1 MSRQGG
7 GCGWR
12 MLAGAI
18 ALCPVLLGQTFTPE
32 MFAPG
37 VQVPGTNRIAATV
50 VADLDGDGWLDLADL
65 GQNGT
70 LLVWRHRG
78 TPGIATNTY
87 APPIAYSV
95 PGGWGSFD
103 LAAGDLAGD
112 GKPDLAIAGLGGFK
126 VMGNQS
132 TPGLIDESSF
142 VFRFSTATGSGEAL
156 NRVQVS
162 DFDVDGRPEVVYNGA
177 IYRNAGGGGMISSNW
192 FTPVQVF
199 GGTGSLIA
207 DFNGD
212 GKPDLDGFLL
222 NTSTP
227 GTITFTNAGR
237 AILGTGGAL
246 GDLDGDGKLEYVH
259 TDSGTQFDPQPEAT
273 YAYVNRS
280 TERSLIFERCPLT
293 REGDL
298 PYESAAVAVGDLDG
312 DGRPDLI
319 HIQPKEGRLT
329 LFRNLVVAGRVA
341 PECFGERTDIL
352 LGIPVT
358 AVDRPK
364 QLKYEVLVADI
375 DRDGKQDLII
385 PGTTNIMILRNECVE
400 QPSVQLSGPDRAIG
414 LTLGQSAPI
423 EVRLFHMP
431 GAIDRVEFFENGVL
445 VGTAKAAPF
454 GLVWSPA
461 AAGVRTLTAAV
472 WTAAGQHFETPPA
485 QWFVREAG
493 DRTVRAL
500 ALWTGSMASA
510 GYVIHTNGVAYA
522 WGYNASGQ
530 LGNGE
535 SDSQNSQ
542 AWLSR
547 VALPESPGGC
557 VGISGGSGFALGLLA
572 DGRLYGWGANSYGQL
587 GLGTLTNT
595 PWPSLVH
602 QPRRVEGWQA
612 VAAGSDFALALDTL
626 GCVWSWGRNSLGEL
640 GLGHTN
646 SMASPA
652 PLTLPDGP
660 SQWRMIAAGAH
671 HSLAV
676 ATNGELYAW
685 GYGEYGQLGN
695 GATNNHY
702 SPVPVARPL
711 GVTAWQALS
720 ASAWCSFALADDGE
734 IYAWGWEAYGTLGLG
749 QESAY
754 PALIHPTP
762 QRVPRPEGVNRWRTV
777 AAGPTHVLALGDD
790 GELYA
795 WGDNR
800 YGQLGL
806 PVESLT
812 DARFSP
818 TQVPKPPGLSSW
830 HQIAAGASRSAA
842 SDTEGQVYSWPRRAT
857 FAWDPLP
864 TSAWKPLPLC
874 DLDNRCAW
882 TNNFPPRLRLLSA
895 ELGTTLA
902 DGTVRLTFRVR
913 GDDPDGFVNLVGAT
927 LTNSLTLTGT
937 PTYLNLTATGTASP
951 WQIVTTLDSLGRVW
965 SSLWAVDNFGTEA
978 ASIQL
983 SFSKPSVSKLIGSGL
998 TNLHAPGRYSS
1009 TFEIRNTAGIAL
1021 EGLRLILTRLP
1032 AGCRVLNARG
1042 EIDGQPF
1049 IEHSQPIAPS
1059 ERIQLTL
1066 ELEGPEVMPTERP
1079 EALPEFA
1086 RSEAP
1091 PTLGGTP
1098 LPLAHWQRETNG
1110 TWRLEFETEPQRSYQ
1125 VQYSDDLSSWVPAW
1139 LPVQGDGERL
1149 VWWDY
1154 GSPHTPTPP
1163 AQVARR
1169 FYRVIRAE

>member
-1 MSRQGG
+1 
-7 GCGWR
+7 
-12 MLAGAI
+12 
-18 ALCPVLLGQTFTPE
+18 

-50 VADLDGDGWLDLADL
+50 VADLDGDGWLDLADF

-87 APPIAYSV
+87 APPIAYPV
-95 PGGWGSFD
+95 PGRSSD
-103 LAAGDLAGD
+103 LAAGDLDGD
-112 GKPDLAIAGLGGFK
+112 GKPDLAIAGVGGFK

-177 IYRNAGGGGMISSNW
+177 IYRNAGGGGTISSNW
-192 FTPVQVF
+192 FVRVQVF
-199 GGTGSLIA
+199 GGMGSLVA
-207 DFNGD
+207 DLNGD
-212 GKPDLDGFLL
+212 GKPDLDGRLL

-259 TDSGTQFDPQPEAT
+259 TDSGTQFDPQPEVT

-280 TERSLIFERCPLT
+280 TERSLIFEHCPLT

-312 DGRPDLI
+312 DGRSDLI

-352 LGIPVT
+352 LGVPVT

-375 DRDGKQDLII
+375 DRDGKPDLII

-485 QWFVREAG
+485 QWLVREAG

-522 WGYNASGQ
+522 WGNNASGQ

-547 VALPESPGGC
+547 VALPATEGGC
-557 VGISGGSGFALGLLA
+557 LSIAADGTHALGLMA
-572 DGRLYGWGANSYGQL
+572 DGRLYAWGGNDQGQLGFAASTNALWPTLVRAPGRGAVWQAVAAGRDFTLALDTLGRLWGWGANGYGQL
-587 GLGTLTNT
+587 GLGHTNRVDGPVRAPTSERPIQWQTL
-595 PWPSLVH
+595 V
-602 QPRRVEGWQA
+602 
-612 VAAGSDFALALDTL
+612 AGSSHALALTVD
-626 GCVWSWGRNSLGEL
+626 
-640 GLGHTN
+640 
-646 SMASPA
+646 
-652 PLTLPDGP
+652 
-660 SQWRMIAAGAH
+660 
-671 HSLAV
+671 
-676 ATNGELYAW
+676 GELYAW
-685 GYGEYGQLGN
+685 GDGRSGQLGVGGTN
-695 GATNNHY
+695 GL
-702 SPVPVARPL
+702 SVPAQVVKPA
-711 GVTAWQALS
+711 GVTRWQSIS
-720 ASAWCSFALADDGE
+720 AGSQFSLALANDGAL
-734 IYAWGWEAYGTLGLG
+734 YAWGWDYHGVLGLG
-749 QESAY
+749 ASTNLE
-754 PALIHPTP
+754 LGIFTTP
-762 QRVPRPEGVNRWRTV
+762 QLVTKPATVTKWKRVS
-777 AAGPTHVLALGDD
+777 AGRTHVLALGDD
-790 GELYA
+790 GELYV
-795 WGDNR
+795 WGDNTW
-800 YGQLGL
+800 GQLGL
-806 PVESLT
+806 GTSGLADPM
-812 DARFSP
+812 P
-818 TQVPKPPGLSSW
+818 TPTRVPRPPGVEGWDLIS
-830 HQIAAGASRSAA
+830 AGAQGSAA
-842 SDTEGQVYSWPRRAT
+842 TSTAGQV
-857 FAWDPLP
+857 FAWPNAGP
-864 TSAWKPLPLC
+864 TPYVPAALY
-874 DLDNRCAW
+874 DLDNRCSW
-882 TNNFPPRLRLLSA
+882 TNNLPPVLRLLRV
-895 ELGTTLA
+895 ELGSSLA
-902 DGTVRLTFRVR
+902 DKTTRFAFDVAAA
-913 GDDPDGFVNLVGAT
+913 DPDGFVQAVRLTVFGTPADVLSPAPV
-927 LTNSLTLTGT
+927 LTNLL
-937 PTYLNLTATGTASP
+937 ATH
-951 WQIVTTLDSLGRVW
+951 TTLPYRLAFALKLTNEAEATIYATDNSGVSVEPITWRLARISSSKRTGSPLASLGR
-965 SSLWAVDNFGTEA
+965 AGHYA
-978 ASIQL
+978 
-983 SFSKPSVSKLIGSGL
+983 
-998 TNLHAPGRYSS
+998 S
-1009 TFEIRNTAGIAL
+1009 TFEYRHSGGYYL
-1021 EGLRLILTRLP
+1021 EGLRLILTKLP

-1066 ELEGPEVMPTERP
+1066 ELDGPEVMPTERP

-1125 VQYSDDLSSWVPAW
+1125 VQYSDDLLNWAPAW

-1163 AQVARR
+1163 AQAARR

>member
-1 MSRQGG
+1 MRGG
-7 GCGWR
+7 VCGWWR
-12 MLAGAI
+12 LAGAF
-18 ALCPVLLGQTFTPE
+18 ALCPVLLGQTFNPE

-37 VQVPGTNRIAATV
+37 VQVPGTNRMAATV

-78 TPGIATNTY
+78 TPGISTNTY

-95 PGGWGSFD
+95 PGGSFD
-103 LAAGDLAGD
+103 LAAGDLDGD
-112 GKPDLAIAGLGGFK
+112 GKPDLAVAGLGGFK
-126 VMGNQS
+126 VIGNQS
-132 TPGLIDESSF
+132 TPGLIGESSF
-142 VFRFSTATGSGEAL
+142 VFRFSTATGFGKAL
-156 NRVQVS
+156 NRVQIS
-162 DFDVDGRPEVVYNGA
+162 DFDVDGRPEVVYNDA
-177 IYRNAGGGGMISSNW
+177 IYRNAGGGGTISSNW
-192 FTPVQVF
+192 FTRVQVF
-199 GGTGSLIA
+199 GRTGSLIA
-207 DFNGD
+207 DLNGD
-212 GKPDLDGFLL
+212 GKPDLDGRLL

-227 GTITFTNAGR
+227 GAITFTNAAR
-237 AILGTGGAL
+237 AIFSISGAL
-246 GDLDGDGKLEYVH
+246 GDLDGDGKPECVR
-259 TDSGTQFDPQPEAT
+259 TDSGTRFPPEPEVT

-280 TERSLIFERCPLT
+280 TEQSLIFEHCPLT
-293 REGDL
+293 RQGDL

-352 LGIPVT
+352 LGMPVASGSKSKT
-358 AVDRPK
+358 GLDY
-364 QLKYEVLVADI
+364 QVLVADI
-375 DRDGKQDLII
+375 DRDGEPDLII
-385 PGTTNIMILRNECVE
+385 PGTKQILILRNQSVG
-400 QPSVQLSGPDRAIG
+400 QPSVQLSGPGRAIG

-431 GAIDRVEFFENGVL
+431 AAIDRVEFYENGVL
-445 VGTAKAAPF
+445 VGTAKEAPF
-454 GLVWSPA
+454 RVAWSPA
-461 AAGVRTLTAAV
+461 AAGVRTLTATV
-472 WTAAGQHFETPPA
+472 WTAVGQRFETPPA
-485 QWFVREAG
+485 QWLVRNAG

-522 WGYNASGQ
+522 WGNNTFGQ

-535 SDSQNSQ
+535 TDSQNSQ

-572 DGRLYGWGANSYGQL
+572 DGRLYAWGGNAQGQL
-587 GLGTLTNT
+587 GLGSSTNT
-595 PWPSLVH
+595 PWPTLVY
-602 QPRRVEGWQA
+602 QPRRVQGWQA
-612 VAAGSDFALALDTL
+612 VAAGADFALALDTV
-626 GCVWSWGRNSLGEL
+626 GRAWSWGRNSLGEL

-646 SMASPA
+646 STAAPA
-652 PLTLPDGP
+652 LLKLPDGP
-660 SQWRMIAAGAH
+660 SQWRMITAGTH

-695 GATNNHY
+695 GNTNNQ
-702 SPVPVARPL
+702 SVPVPVAKPV
-711 GVTAWQALS
+711 GVTVWQALS
-720 ASAWCSFALADDGE
+720 ASAWCSFALGDDGE
-734 IYAWGWEAYGTLGLG
+734 LYAWGWETYGTLGLG
-749 QESAY
+749 QEPAY

-777 AAGPTHVLALGDD
+777 AAGPTHALALGDD

-800 YGQLGL
+800 IGQLGL
-806 PVESLT
+806 PVAGLT

-818 TQVPKPPGLSSW
+818 TRVPRPPGLSNW
-830 HQIAAGASRSAA
+830 HQIAAGAGLSAA
-842 SDTEGQVYSWPRRAT
+842 SDTEGQVYTWPRRAKST
-857 FAWDPLP
+857 WDPLP
-864 TSAWKPLPLC
+864 AAAWEPLPLC

-895 ELGTTLA
+895 EMGTTLA
-902 DGTVRLTFRVR
+902 DGTIRLTFRVE
-913 GDDPDGFVNLVGAT
+913 GNDPDGFVNLVGAT

-951 WQIVTTLDSLGRVW
+951 WQITTTLKSLGTVRG
-965 SSLWAVDNFGTEA
+965 SLWAVDNFGTEVA
-978 ASIQL
+978 PVQL
-983 SFSKPSVSKLIGSGL
+983 SFTKPAAAKLWGSAL
-998 TNLHAPGRYSS
+998 TNLSALGRYSS
-1009 TFEIRNTAGIAL
+1009 TFEFRNTAGIAL
-1021 EGLRLILTRLP
+1021 EGLRLILTKLP

-1042 EIDGQPF
+1042 EIDSKPF
-1049 IEHSQPIAPS
+1049 IEHSRPIAPS
-1059 ERIQLTL
+1059 ERVWLTL
-1066 ELEGPEVMPTERP
+1066 ELEGPEVIPTERP

-1098 LPLAHWQRETNG
+1098 LPFAHWQRETNG
-1110 TWRLEFETEPQRSYQ
+1110 TWRLEFDTEPQRSYQ
-1125 VQYSDDLSSWVPAW
+1125 VQYSDDLLSWVPAW
-1139 LPVQGDGERL
+1139 LPVQGDGERQ

-1163 AQVARR
+1163 AQTARR